1 MTANS
6 LTKMVNNDYVLIR
19 LLRLYKMLAAIVLH
33 MLILLA
39 IDSVD
44 YLPTNFVRM

>member
-19 LLRLYKMLAAIVLH
+19 LLRLYKMLAAIVLQYVN
-33 MLILLA
+33 LA
-39 IDSVD
+39 R
-44 YLPTNFVRM
+44 YR